1 MEFLHLTCTNGSTPS
16 HLINTNLPH
25 YEYNPKKPIPNGIKS
40 LNLSLSRLIFCFLLN
55 QIYII
60 YTPSLNGT
68 NLNKPAKSLYI
79 ILLPLIC
86 GLLCSL
92 SRATSIPPFKE
103 TKMSL
108 YFQDQVG
115 GPNFTVIPVAG
126 IQARRWFYTDFG
138 TIMVTD
144 DPLTLA
150 LDRNS
155 PEVGQGAGTGKFRYA
170 RGYGTFETVF
180 VEESTILNG
189 LFHCTIS
196 MNIIIMLYICV

>member
-1 MEFLHLTCTNGSTPS
+1 
-16 HLINTNLPH
+16 
-25 YEYNPKKPIPNGIKS
+25 
-40 LNLSLSRLIFCFLLN
+40 
-55 QIYII
+55 
-60 YTPSLNGT
+60 
-68 NLNKPAKSLYI
+68 
-79 ILLPLIC
+79 
-86 GLLCSL
+86 
-92 SRATSIPPFKE
+92 
-103 TKMSL
+103 MSL

-180 VEESTILNG
+180 VEESTGYSIERFISLYNIHEHHNNAIYMRVTGDAIYVNG
-189 LFHCTIS
+189 WFPSFELFHATKHLPIHE
-196 MNIIIMLYICV
+196 